1 MSLAPRPLHKNY
13 DVMRQ
18 LGHGAMAEVLLAKRR
33 LDDTFVAVKRALPH
47 LAQNRNIAVRFEEE
61 TRVMPHLSHPN
72 IVRTLEICEDENDG
86 SLAIVLEFVD
96 GPSLLD
102 VGRAALA
109 RSRPIAPACVA
120 HIGGELLSALGYL
133 HDAEIPGGQRGVV
146 HRDVTPS
153 NILIRQSGT
162 ACLIDFG
169 VAFATGR
176 QALTKTGAMVGKI
189 GYMAP
194 EVLAGERGGPSA
206 DLFGT
211 AVLLYEMLCARSPF
225 AGNTAAEVVEAVVAG
240 RVTPPSEYLPTIS
253 DALSSVLLRG
263 LATKIEDR
271 FEDAWEMAM
280 DLSAALPMPDPAD
293 AIALIQMLTPEQTGR
308 SASPAFSQPSTED
321 GSSLPEEFE
330 AAKTRPVL
338 RGPPTTTTDPAAATP
353 TVAQTKAVVEHT
365 VTQVAPPAPPLPD
378 RASAGPHTQ
387 HDQTKTV
394 VTPASPDVTVTQVA
408 PSRLNTEVDER

>member
-1 MSLAPRPLHKNY
+1 MTSAPSALHQHY

-33 LDDTFVAVKRALPH
+33 SDDALVAVKRALPH
-47 LAQNRNIAVRFEEE
+47 LARNRNIAVRFEEE

-72 IVRTLEICEDENDG
+72 IVRTLEICEDEHDG

-96 GPSLLD
+96 GPSLLE

-109 RSRPIAPACVA
+109 RSRPIAPAAVA

-153 NILIRQSGT
+153 NLLLRQSGT
-162 ACLIDFG
+162 VCLIDFG

-194 EVLAGERGGPSA
+194 EVLAGDRGGASA

-211 AVLLYEMLCARSPF
+211 AVILYEMLCARSPF
-225 AGNTAAEVVEAVVAG
+225 AGNSAAEVVEAVVAG
-240 RVTPPSEYLPTIS
+240 RVTPPATYLPSIS
-253 DALSSVLLRG
+253 DALSEVLLRG
-263 LATKIEDR
+263 LATKIDDR

-280 DLSAALPMPDPAD
+280 ALSAALPMPDPAD
-293 AIALIQMLTPEQTGR
+293 AIALIQSITPEKTGR
-308 SASPAFSQPSTED
+308 SDVPAFRQPSTED
-321 GSSLPEEFE
+321 GSALPHEFE
-330 AAKTRPVL
+330 ATKTRQML
-338 RGPPTTTTDPAAATP
+338 RGPPTTTTDPAAASP
-353 TVAQTKAVVEHT
+353 TVDHAPPVEHT
-365 VTQVAPPAPPLPD
+365 VTQVAPHLPD
-378 RASAGPHTQ
+378 RAADAPKTE
-387 HDQTKTV
+387 HDQMKTV
-394 VTPASPDVTVTQVA
+394 VTPPPRDVTVTQVA
-408 PSRLNTEVDER
+408 PTRLKTEVDER